1 MIRYGIIT
9 KRDLLVESDINPL
22 NILARRN
29 VDAERFVGLQSR
41 RRDLLEHAKREE
53 LFDTAEFETVRGDM
67 GKLRHRVDK
76 ELKKLVAETQVVA
89 TTLTKLALSD
99 ELMER
104 SFDVVIIDEASMS
117 LVPYDVLAASRAQ
130 GKIVFAGDFMQLP
143 PIASGTTAA
152 VREWLQRDIYQ
163 VRGITKAVRAGQDVP
178 DMAMLRTQYRM
189 HPSIRSA
196 VSRLFYQDRLDDG
209 ERIIVRTSS
218 IARLAPFEGQAMAAV
233 DTSLLQTRC
242 YREVKGYSRLNLV
255 EAVTVMTI
263 AAGMLSRYPDISIGV
278 VTPYA
283 VQARLLGTMARE
295 LALDRERL
303 TISTVHRYQGSEVDV
318 VIFSLTDGE
327 PQWSMSTLT
336 RGNLEDWDVDPA
348 PRLLNVALSRARGK
362 FILVGDLD
370 FVHDR
375 GAQDSVLRHI
385 VGIIEQEGAVRRI
398 DPRAL
403 SELRE
408 WLPNHVVDGQR
419 IVVGER
425 ARHQGWLLEQAR
437 SRAPHGDR
445 GCAAGCPRLAAHG
458 TPAGVG
464 LAGLPSALCRS

>member
-1 MIRYGIIT
+1 
-9 KRDLLVESDINPL
+9 
-22 NILARRN
+22 
-29 VDAERFVGLQSR
+29 
-41 RRDLLEHAKREE
+41 
-53 LFDTAEFETVRGDM
+53 
-67 GKLRHRVDK
+67 
-76 ELKKLVAETQVVA
+76 
-89 TTLTKLALSD
+89 
-99 ELMER
+99 
-104 SFDVVIIDEASMS
+104 
-117 LVPYDVLAASRAQ
+117 
-130 GKIVFAGDFMQLP
+130 
-143 PIASGTTAA
+143 
-152 VREWLQRDIYQ
+152 
-163 VRGITKAVRAGQDVP
+163 
-178 DMAMLRTQYRM
+178 
-189 HPSIRSA
+189 
-196 VSRLFYQDRLDDG
+196 
-209 ERIIVRTSS
+209 
-218 IARLAPFEGQAMAAV
+218 MAAV
-233 DTSLLQTRC
+233 DTSLMQTRC

-385 VGIIEQEGAVRRI
+385 VGIIEQEGAVRRV

-403 SELRE
+403 SDVRE
-408 WLPNHVVDGQR
+408 WLPNRVVDGQR

-437 SRAPHGDR
+437 SARHTVTVGVPQGAHVSPLMARVLASVSPDCRLHYADHDGLHAAAEHFGASESYPGEGVLESFVQIGSHPLLLEGTLERGARSAYLALDLPATNWFFLKNAGFVPESLLGRNPEAAKGKGRRRRGLGDDVTAQDTALASAPHR
-445 GCAAGCPRLAAHG
+445 SV
-458 TPAGVG
+458 TPAQPEEKPLP
-464 LAGLPSALCRS
+464 LADGEILDPHPSCSS